1 MLEAFPPEV
10 QVCVIKLLKFVKSHT
25 DSRCF
30 VVVGVGAFHSF
41 MFMIEIINLWWIKT
55 FSCYGGVCDGPFS
68 MLLLSS

>member
-10 QVCVIKLLKFVKSHT
+10 QVCVIKLPKFVKSHT

-55 FSCYGGVCDGPFS
+55 F
-68 MLLLSS
+68 